1 MIKLSKFPERVY
13 DLEFERDILPAE
25 EKLIKDYGFVKEEIN
40 FIMRYKPSFILF
52 EQDSPNDGGLKALV
66 KFFVDKRNFDLDVVR
81 TLALKYPYILNKNE
95 KDYEQFFDL
104 MQRHGLSEDETIKAL
119 IECPKLIQKNLEKQM
134 KEIFFLF
141 NLYHGI
147 KEQEVIDIFRSFPYL
162 FCCELSKFQ
171 KFMGEFKKY
180 RFQKETIIK
189 IVIIACLLNN
199 NSAKRAVEY

>member
-1 MIKLSKFPERVY
+1 M
-13 DLEFERDILPAE
+13 
-25 EKLIKDYGFVKEEIN
+25 
-40 FIMRYKPSFILF
+40 
-52 EQDSPNDGGLKALV
+52 V

-119 IECPKLIQKNLEKQM
+119 IECPKLMQKNLEKQM

-147 KEQEVIDIFRSFPYL
+147 KE
-162 FCCELSKFQ
+162 
-171 KFMGEFKKY
+171 
-180 RFQKETIIK
+180 
-189 IVIIACLLNN
+189 
-199 NSAKRAVEY
+199 